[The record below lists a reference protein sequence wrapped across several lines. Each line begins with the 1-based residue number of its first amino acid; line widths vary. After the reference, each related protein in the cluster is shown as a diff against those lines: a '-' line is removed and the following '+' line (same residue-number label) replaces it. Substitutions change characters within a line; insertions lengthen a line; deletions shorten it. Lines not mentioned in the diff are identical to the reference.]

1 MTKVPPLTDSRSE
14 KRTRLAI
21 IALAL
26 TAYIAACA
34 APALRFE
41 LLERA
46 SESPQ
51 IMRGFEAALLGW
63 QAIFVGNFGWVAN
76 PVLFLSLLFI
86 LMGHWR
92 TAAVCATLG
101 LFVALHS
108 LMLVGKR
115 IIADE
120 GGVTHMVLSEMY
132 SGFYLWLTSI
142 LIAAGGSIW
151 WWRREVRNAR

>member
-1 MTKVPPLTDSRSE
+1 MTKVLPPTDSRSE
-14 KRTRLAI
+14 QHTRLAI

-41 LLERA
+41 LPERA

-51 IMRGFEAALLGW
+51 IMKGFEAALLGW

-76 PVLFLSLLFI
+76 PLLFLSLLFI
-86 LMGHWR
+86 LTRGWR
-92 TAAVCATLG
+92 IAAVCATLG
-101 LFVALHS
+101 LLFALHS
-108 LMLVGKR
+108 LMLVDER

-120 GGVTHMVLSEMY
+120 GGVTHMVLSHVY
-132 SGFYLWLTSI
+132 AGFYLWLTSI
-142 LIAAGGSIW
+142 LIVAGGSIW
-151 WWRREVRNAR
+151 WLRRGKSA